1 MMDIKAYEAMAALD
15 LTQGERE
22 LLSARLDAL
31 AESFAE
37 LERVGTEGVEPL
49 VTALDT
55 QNVLREDVELKLV
68 TREELLANAP
78 QQCEGYYQVP
88 GTL

>member
-1 MMDIKAYEAMAALD
+1 LPDIKTYETMAMLD
-15 LTQGERE
+15 LTEGERE
-22 LLSARLDAL
+22 LLDARLDAL
-31 AESFAE
+31 TESFAE
-37 LERVGTEGVEPL
+37 LERIDTDDAEPL
-49 VTALDT
+49 VTVLDT
-55 QNVLREDVELKLV
+55 QNVLREDVALKLV